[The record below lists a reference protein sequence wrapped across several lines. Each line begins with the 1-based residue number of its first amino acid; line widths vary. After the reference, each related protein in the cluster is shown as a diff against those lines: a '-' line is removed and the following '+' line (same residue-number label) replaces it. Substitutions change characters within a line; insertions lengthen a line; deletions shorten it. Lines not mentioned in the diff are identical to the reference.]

1 MIQNSVDQKNQKKEV
16 SSDLVTKPFTLYIAG
31 SDLRDKELT
40 SVTRMD
46 VNIDALD
53 GIEVDNPC
61 EFTTAG
67 GNGGGDYTFPQGRIH
82 LGKEML
88 KHYFEVLDALQDK
101 FLTNLDS
108 DDIYALAEKAVSGG
122 SWNIVKYRLQERDG
136 TEETAS
142 APGEELYAC
151 EILRKWGAVS
161 NLNGTSF

>member
-31 SDLRDKELT
+31 SDSRDEELT
-40 SVTRMD
+40 SVTRTD
-46 VNIDALD
+46 VK
-53 GIEVDNPC
+53 
-61 EFTTAG
+61 
-67 GNGGGDYTFPQGRIH
+67 DYTFPQGRIH

-88 KHYFEVLDALQDK
+88 KHYPEVLDALQDK
-101 FLTNLDS
+101 FLPNLDR

-142 APGEELYAC
+142 APGEEQM
-151 EILRKWGAVS
+151 
-161 NLNGTSF
+161 NDMLNGQKIVQTELPEGASAR